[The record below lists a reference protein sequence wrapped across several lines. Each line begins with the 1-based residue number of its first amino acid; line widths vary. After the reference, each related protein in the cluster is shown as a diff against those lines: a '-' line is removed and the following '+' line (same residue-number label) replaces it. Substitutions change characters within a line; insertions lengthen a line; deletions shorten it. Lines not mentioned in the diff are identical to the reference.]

1 MHLPPPVDAGQ
12 EGWSYVPIFFIYPP
26 ELLREQ
32 ELSVDS
38 SPFPVWQKN
47 DSSFLSNEHAPPVLN
62 SEERQ
67 DLVNDREDTVPV
79 TVQKEKY

>member
-1 MHLPPPVDAGQ
+1 MQGRRVGPTSPYF
-12 EGWSYVPIFFIYPP
+12 SFINLNSSGNK
-26 ELLREQ
+26 E
-32 ELSVDS
+32 SVDS